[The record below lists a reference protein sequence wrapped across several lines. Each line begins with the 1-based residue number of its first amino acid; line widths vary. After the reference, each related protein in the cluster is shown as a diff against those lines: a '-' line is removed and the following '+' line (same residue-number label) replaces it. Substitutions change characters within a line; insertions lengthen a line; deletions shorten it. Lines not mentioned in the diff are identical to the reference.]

1 VATTPYEQLVH
12 LPRYLRAI
20 IVRLDKL
27 RSNPVRDGQ
36 NQLEWQ
42 KLHRK
47 WLQMMQ
53 SQAGNYLEEERE
65 LAQIRWQFEELRV
78 VLFAQELKTPT
89 PMSIKR
95 LEKIL
100 LSHQG

>member
-1 VATTPYEQLVH
+1 
-12 LPRYLRAI
+12 
-20 IVRLDKL
+20 
-27 RSNPVRDGQ
+27 
-36 NQLEWQ
+36 
-42 KLHRK
+42 
-47 WLQMMQ
+47 MMQ
-53 SQAGNYLEEERE
+53 SQAGNYLEEGRE